1 VTRVVIISDM
11 HAGHRAGLCCPGWQT
26 PESAPGVLGT
36 FARQQRAMWAWYSAT
51 MASLQPIDV
60 LIVNGDAFEG
70 KGKRNQG
77 VELITSDMMGQ
88 CQIAAACINEAKA
101 KAVRLTSGTPCHTSP
116 DGDDWED
123 VLLTLTQA
131 TSLDGHLFVEIEG
144 VVFDI
149 KHKVGSSGIPHGRHT
164 AVSKERLWN
173 VLWHE
178 RQGAPLAN
186 VIIRSHVHY
195 HEFSGNPTHLA
206 MTTPALQG
214 FGSKYG
220 ERQCSGVVDIGFVHF
235 DVEDGA
241 WSWQAHLFQPKA
253 DLLKR

>member
-1 VTRVVIISDM
+1 MTRVVIISDL
-11 HAGHRAGLCCPGWQT
+11 HCGHRAGICCPGWMT

-36 FARQQRAMWAWYSAT
+36 FAKQQRAMWAWYSAT
-51 MASLQPIDV
+51 LASLQPIDV
-60 LIVNGDAFEG
+60 LIVNGDAFDG
-70 KGKRNQG
+70 KGGRSG
-77 VELITSDMMGQ
+77 GGELITTDMVGQ
-88 CQIAAACINEAKA
+88 TKIAAACINEAKA
-101 KAVRLTSGTPCHTSP
+101 KTVRLCAGTPYHCAP
-116 DGDDWED
+116 DGEDWEEYLGAL
-123 VLLTLTQA
+123 VNA
-131 TSLDGHLFVEIEG
+131 ASLDGHLFTEIDG
-144 VVFDI
+144 VVFDV
-149 KHKVGSSGIPHGRHT
+149 KHKVGGSGIPHGRHT
-164 AVSKERLWN
+164 AISKERLWN
-173 VLWHE
+173 LLWHE
-178 RQGAPLAN
+178 RGGAPKAN
-186 VIIRSHVHY
+186 VFIRSHVHY